1 MAAKFADPLSP
12 LDSVESKQPL
22 QSRLLNTPIFI
33 PFWDGPLHPSKCRK
47 KLILICF
54 KALQLSLIPVL
65 GSWHLF
71 LQTSYFSSLTE
82 TLEWSIVLW
91 LVNHSKSL
99 NGQWLVSQSLI
110 LRPRTQSACMVPK
123 QNTWSIY
130 HKWMKSGVD
139 DLHDYLTIKTS
150 ARIRPAN
157 HNQSISSCH
166 ETNLWGFTRAGRVD
180 PFTGAKIMLVAM
192 EFIVR
197 QARLRCPIFPSPAE
211 AKCKPCVRQN
221 IGLFPSVSTS
231 VF

>member
-1 MAAKFADPLSP
+1 MNYGCKTYWPPLSP

-71 LQTSYFSSLTE
+71 LQTSYFSSLTK

-110 LRPRTQSACMVPK
+110 LRPSEEGE
-123 QNTWSIY
+123 W
-130 HKWMKSGVD
+130 
-139 DLHDYLTIKTS
+139 
-150 ARIRPAN
+150 
-157 HNQSISSCH
+157 
-166 ETNLWGFTRAGRVD
+166 E
-180 PFTGAKIMLVAM
+180 
-192 EFIVR
+192 
-197 QARLRCPIFPSPAE
+197 
-211 AKCKPCVRQN
+211 KPWHLNSWFCS
-221 IGLFPSVSTS
+221 GLFLGCLCLHMIFFVGEMVVEWKFRTYS
-231 VF
+231 